1 MKGLMGRAAGA
12 RGVIIFSAIVLAL
25 AMVLPVLA
33 DGPNGHGGKPD
44 KTESDGQSSG
54 GGQAGDTDPKQ
65 AGQGQASPDQASS
78 QGNRGQGRP
87 DQAGS
92 QGNQGQGKAH
102 PNQAGSQDIQGQGQ
116 SDQAS
121 SPGNKGQ
128 GKARPDQAGSQDIQ
142 GQSRSDQAGSHGNKG
157 KSKLDPA
164 SSLPS
169 LSQAQGMARSEQGVE
184 SGRPGLANT
193 QTGRSR
199 LQANQAPGAGV
210 AFTPSNEACN
220 LDRSRG
226 KPQSVSF
233 PFSSISQGGSFVTI
247 SNTGGLKNLRITVN
261 GKRFQVHLDNQ
272 TDSIMVDVD
281 VSSAL
286 LASDSNPIEFTAL
299 GKPGT
304 CAMVL
309 LR

>member
-65 AGQGQASPDQASS
+65 AGQGQALPDQASS
-78 QGNRGQGRP
+78 QGTQEQGRP

-102 PNQAGSQDIQGQGQ
+102 
-116 SDQAS
+116 
-121 SPGNKGQ
+121 
-128 GKARPDQAGSQDIQ
+128 PDQAGSQDIQ

-184 SGRPGLANT
+184 SGRPELANT

-199 LQANQAPGAGV
+199 LQANQAPGAGA

-220 LDRSRG
+220 LYRSRG
-226 KPQSVSF
+226 KPQSVTF

-261 GKRFQVHLDNQ
+261 GQRFQVNLDNQ

-286 LASDSNPIEFTAL
+286 LASDSNTIEFTAL